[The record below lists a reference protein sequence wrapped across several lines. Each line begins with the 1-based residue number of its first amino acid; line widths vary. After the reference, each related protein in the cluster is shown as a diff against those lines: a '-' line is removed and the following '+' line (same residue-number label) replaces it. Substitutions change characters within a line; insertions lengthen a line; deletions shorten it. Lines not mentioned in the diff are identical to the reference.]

1 MGLSTDGH
9 TLLAAILKEQKA
21 GDASIPYQLVNG
33 IGGDKPV
40 DKIFNQFEDI
50 LFSESDP
57 ENEKEIEKN
66 QRRQVGFKKKN
77 MIKDDQNG
85 TKKKNKNRSSS

>member
-57 ENEKEIEKN
+57 ENEKEIEEKSAEIGRI
-66 QRRQVGFKKKN
+66 QKEEYDKR
-77 MIKDDQNG
+77 
-85 TKKKNKNRSSS
+85 